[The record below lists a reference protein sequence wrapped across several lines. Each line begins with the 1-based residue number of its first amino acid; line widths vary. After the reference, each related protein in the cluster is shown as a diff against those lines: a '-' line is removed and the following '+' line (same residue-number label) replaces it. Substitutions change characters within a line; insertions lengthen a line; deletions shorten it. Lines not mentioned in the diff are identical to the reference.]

1 MWNVMLSSGELSVSE
16 EPSPLSIL
24 SRVLSRRETLL
35 SRGPLSSSLQATLL
49 LLHTNIFSPPP
60 STLPHLT
67 LPPVVT
73 LSTPWTSVLE
83 TLAVIVLHTPAVTDH
98 SVLANLSTVRDTLT
112 PFTQWSVQ

>member
-1 MWNVMLSSGELSVSE
+1 MLSSGELSVSE

-35 SRGPLSSSLQATLL
+35 STGPLSSSLQATLL

-60 STLPHLT
+60 SPSLLHPHLT

-98 SVLANLSTVRDTLT
+98 SVLASLSTVRDTLT
-112 PFTQWSVQ
+112 PFTRWSVQ